1 MIGPEFLA
9 LLLIT
14 IITIL
19 TPGPDFLVIVKNTL
33 VRSRRA
39 GIYTALGV
47 STAIWFHIAY
57 SITFVNYITGASDR
71 VFEIVRI
78 LGGMYLLWLGSKALL
93 ASSNS
98 CIRIENNEHALL
110 GSSWQ
115 QGFINNILNPKATM
129 FFVSVF
135 SQIVGPDAELI
146 TQLFYGVVLTLN
158 LRAWVLCLANNLTS
172 NHFISIFEKHILAL
186 ERTAGVTF
194 IGFSLFIFLGIIS
207 DNL

>member
-98 CIRIENNEHALL
+98 CIRIENNE
-110 GSSWQ
+110 
-115 QGFINNILNPKATM
+115 
-129 FFVSVF
+129 
-135 SQIVGPDAELI
+135 
-146 TQLFYGVVLTLN
+146 
-158 LRAWVLCLANNLTS
+158 
-172 NHFISIFEKHILAL
+172 
-186 ERTAGVTF
+186 
-194 IGFSLFIFLGIIS
+194 
-207 DNL
+207 